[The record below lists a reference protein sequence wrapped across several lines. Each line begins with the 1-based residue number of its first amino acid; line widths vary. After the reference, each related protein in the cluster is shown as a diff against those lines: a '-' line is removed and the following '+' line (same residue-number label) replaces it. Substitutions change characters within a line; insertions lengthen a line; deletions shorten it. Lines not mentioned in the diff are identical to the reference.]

1 MSEAYQELLR
11 GFTAGVRGTAV
22 ELPLDAR
29 SIGKWVGVLPR
40 ADLLKTAEMLS
51 GAASRSLSRKHLG
64 VTRFTLMETLRPCV
78 LDCIKGLDR
87 QFLDSSLPL
96 TNDRLVKAEHILFL
110 HHIMA
115 EAYRRALVELC
126 YPEGDIPMMRSGNAA
141 ACIARCLWHYQ
152 QVLLISWKLY
162 RTPPAGI
169 WPAMRG
175 CYHFAVSVKLNNHS
189 VEDGP
194 VQHTMRPHDLF
205 VETALMA
212 LVNPLAFTPPEL
224 EQIKTIALGMAPRC
238 TVCSSAASEHS
249 AQLPH
254 DEADANGLDTGYLE
268 FDAFFHVLTEAVSAN
283 GGMSPILLPD
293 GRMLPLHTAL
303 AKRMLRALGQA
314 SARSAIRV
322 YGEYP
327 IDTVIGLSGVHFFAA
342 GRIDFETYIQ
352 NLSRLSGQG
361 ISAAAD
367 WLDSGETPNHKM
379 LEATVLDHSL
389 GGYRLK
395 WSAGQIPRARI
406 GEVVGLNSAAPGAAE
421 PDWMLGIIRWLRY
434 EAKGAVMAGV
444 ELLTRRCA
452 ALALRPVQGGH
463 AGQLLRALEIPPLEE
478 GLPRAF
484 LISGRLEQHTPRL
497 EVLYGHEPYRVL
509 PPRAMESVLTE
520 ATALTTNV
528 DYTLLIEQN

>member
-11 GFTAGVRGTAV
+11 GFTIGAHGATV
-22 ELPLDAR
+22 ELPSDVR
-29 SIGKWVGVLPR
+29 SIGKWVEVLPR
-40 ADLLKTAEMLS
+40 ADLLKSAEMLS

-64 VTRFTLMETLRPCV
+64 ATRFTLMETLRPAV
-78 LDCIKGLDR
+78 VDCIKGLDR
-87 QFLDSSLPL
+87 QFLGSPLPL
-96 TNDRLVKAEHILFL
+96 TSDRLLKAEHVLFL
-110 HHIMA
+110 HHTMA
-115 EAYRRALVELC
+115 EAYRRALIELC
-126 YPEGDIPMMRSGNAA
+126 HPEGDIPMMRSGNAA
-141 ACIARCLWHYQ
+141 ACVARCLWHYQ
-152 QVLLISWKLY
+152 QVLLISWNLY

-169 WPAMRG
+169 WSAMRG
-175 CYHFAVSVKLNNHS
+175 CYHYAVSVKLNNHA

-224 EQIKTIALGMAPRC
+224 EQIKTIAAGMAARC
-238 TVCSSAASEHS
+238 AVCSSAASEHS
-249 AQLPH
+249 AQLPR
-254 DEADANGLDTGYLE
+254 DEADAEGLETGYLE

-293 GRMLPLHTAL
+293 GKTLPVRTAL
-303 AKRMLRALGQA
+303 VKRMLRALGQA
-314 SARSAIRV
+314 SARSATRV

-327 IDTVIGLSGVHFFAA
+327 IDTVLGLSGVHFFAA
-342 GRIDFETYIQ
+342 GRIDFETFIQ

-361 ISAAAD
+361 ISTAAD

-395 WSAGQIPRARI
+395 WEAGQTPRARI
-406 GEVVGLNSAAPGAAE
+406 GEVVGLNGAPPGAGE

-434 EAKGAVMAGV
+434 ESEGAVMAGV

-497 EVLYGHEPYRVL
+497 EVLYGYEPYRVL
-509 PPRAMESVLTE
+509 SPRAMESVLTE
-520 ATALTTNV
+520 TTALAVNI